1 MVLYIIIIFIW
12 EVAMSMS
19 FLNKGD
25 KIGIISCSNGLSIK
39 NKNTIDELKLN
50 LKSLDIEM
58 VEGDTLYAKEYN
70 LFSGTGEEK
79 ARALEKLF
87 LDKDIKMIFDISG
100 GDLANEVLDFLDFN
114 LIKEN
119 PKPFFGYS
127 DLTVLLN
134 AIYSQC
140 HITTYNYQLRNLIGK
155 FKEEQMQNFKASFIE
170 GKEDIFNLDYKW
182 INGSHLEGIVVGG
195 NIRCLLKLAGTKYM
209 PDFKD
214 KILFLESFSGNSAKM
229 VTYITQYKNLGV
241 FNEVKG
247 IILGEFTEMERENL
261 KPDIVEI
268 LKRVIGEINIPILK
282 TRNLGHGADAKCIP
296 IGKYLIFK

>member
-1 MVLYIIIIFIW
+1 
-12 EVAMSMS
+12 MSMS

-39 NKNTIDELKLN
+39 NKNLIDELKLN
-50 LKSLDIEM
+50 LKSLDIDM

-100 GDLANEVLDFLDFN
+100 GDLANEVLEFLDFN

-155 FKEEQMQNFKASFIE
+155 FKEEQMQNFKAYFIE

-209 PDFKD
+209 TNFKD

-282 TRNLGHGADAKCIP
+282 TRDLGHGADAKCIP

>member
-1 MVLYIIIIFIW
+1 
-12 EVAMSMS
+12 MSMS
-19 FLNKGD
+19 FLNKGN

-39 NKNTIDELKLN
+39 NKNIIDELKLN
-50 LKSLDIEM
+50 LKSLDIDM

-140 HITTYNYQLRNLIGK
+140 DITTYNYQLRNLIGR

-209 PDFKD
+209 PNFKD

-247 IILGEFTEMERENL
+247 IILGEFTEMEREDL

-282 TRNLGHGADAKCIP
+282 TSDLGHGADAKCIP

>member
-1 MVLYIIIIFIW
+1 
-12 EVAMSMS
+12 MSMS

-25 KIGIISCSNGLSIK
+25 KIGVISCSNGLSIK
-39 NKNTIDELKLN
+39 NKNIIEELKLN

-140 HITTYNYQLRNLIGK
+140 DITTYNYQLRNLIGK

-170 GKEDIFNLDYKW
+170 GKENIFNLDYKW

-241 FNEVKG
+241 FNQVKG
-247 IILGEFTEMERENL
+247 IILGEFTEMEREDL
-261 KPDIVEI
+261 MPDMVEI

-282 TRNLGHGADAKCIP
+282 TSDLGHGADAKCIP

>member
-1 MVLYIIIIFIW
+1 
-12 EVAMSMS
+12 MSMS

-39 NKNTIDELKLN
+39 NKNLIDELKLN
-50 LKSLDIEM
+50 LKSLDIDM

-170 GKEDIFNLDYKW
+170 RKEDIFNLDYEW
-182 INGSHLEGIVVGG
+182 INGSHLEGVVVGG

-261 KPDIVEI
+261 KPDIIEI
-268 LKRVIGEINIPILK
+268 LRRVIGEINIPILK
-282 TRNLGHGADAKCIP
+282 TRDLGHGADAKCIP

>member
-1 MVLYIIIIFIW
+1 
-12 EVAMSMS
+12 MSMS
-19 FLNKGD
+19 FLNKGN

-39 NKNTIDELKLN
+39 NKNIIEELKLN

-70 LFSGTGEEK
+70 IFSGTGEEK

-140 HITTYNYQLRNLIGK
+140 DITTYNYQLRNLIGK

-282 TRNLGHGADAKCIP
+282 TRDLGHGADAKCIP

>member
-1 MVLYIIIIFIW
+1 
-12 EVAMSMS
+12 MS
-19 FLNKGD
+19 FLNKGN

-39 NKNTIDELKLN
+39 NKNIIDELKLN

-140 HITTYNYQLRNLIGK
+140 DITTYNYQLRNLIGK

-182 INGSHLEGIVVGG
+182 INGSHLEGRVVGG

-247 IILGEFTEMERENL
+247 IILGEFTEMEREDL

-282 TRNLGHGADAKCIP
+282 TRDLGHGADAKCIP
-296 IGKYLIFK
+296 IGKYLILK

>member
-1 MVLYIIIIFIW
+1 MN
-12 EVAMSMS
+12 MS
-19 FLNKGD
+19 FLNKGN

-39 NKNTIDELKLN
+39 NKNIIDELKLN
-50 LKSLDIEM
+50 LKSLDIDM

-282 TRNLGHGADAKCIP
+282 TRDLGHGADAKCIP

>member
-1 MVLYIIIIFIW
+1 
-12 EVAMSMS
+12 MSIS

-25 KIGIISCSNGLSIK
+25 KIGVISCSNGLNIK
-39 NKNTIDELKLN
+39 NKKLIDELKLN

-100 GDLANEVLDFLDFN
+100 GDLANEALDFLDFN

-140 HITTYNYQLRNLIGK
+140 HITTYNYQLRNLVGK

-229 VTYITQYKNLGV
+229 ITYITQYKNLGV

-282 TRNLGHGADAKCIP
+282 TRDLGHGADAKCIP
-296 IGKYLIFK
+296 IGKYLILK

>member
-1 MVLYIIIIFIW
+1 
-12 EVAMSMS
+12 MSMS
-19 FLNKGD
+19 FFNKGD

-39 NKNTIDELKLN
+39 NKNLIDELKLN

-70 LFSGTGEEK
+70 LFSRTGEEK

-170 GKEDIFNLDYKW
+170 GKEDIFNLDYEW
-182 INGSHLEGIVVGG
+182 INGSHLEGIIVGG

-282 TRNLGHGADAKCIP
+282 TRDLGHGADAKCIP

>member
-1 MVLYIIIIFIW
+1 
-12 EVAMSMS
+12 MSMS
-19 FLNKGD
+19 FLNKGN

-39 NKNTIDELKLN
+39 NKNIIDELKLN

-140 HITTYNYQLRNLIGK
+140 DITTYNYQLRNLIGK

-182 INGSHLEGIVVGG
+182 INGSYLEGIVVGG

-247 IILGEFTEMERENL
+247 IILGEFTEMEREDL

-282 TRNLGHGADAKCIP
+282 TRDLGHGADAKCIP

>member
-1 MVLYIIIIFIW
+1 
-12 EVAMSMS
+12 MSMS

-25 KIGIISCSNGLSIK
+25 KIGVISCSNGLNIK
-39 NKNTIDELKLN
+39 HKNIIDELKLN
-50 LKSLDIEM
+50 LKSLDIDM

-140 HITTYNYQLRNLIGK
+140 HIATYNYQLRNLIGK

-182 INGSHLEGIVVGG
+182 INGSHLEGRIVGC

-247 IILGEFTEMERENL
+247 IILGEFTEMEREDL

-268 LKRVIGEINIPILK
+268 LKRVIGAINIPILK
-282 TRNLGHGADAKCIP
+282 TRDLGHGADAKCIP
-296 IGKYLIFK
+296 IGKYLILK

>member
-1 MVLYIIIIFIW
+1 
-12 EVAMSMS
+12 MSMS

-25 KIGIISCSNGLSIK
+25 KIGVISCSNGLSIK
-39 NKNTIDELKLN
+39 NKNIIEELKLN

-140 HITTYNYQLRNLIGK
+140 DITTYNYQLRNLIGR

-170 GKEDIFNLDYKW
+170 GKENIFNLDYKW
-182 INGSHLEGIVVGG
+182 INGSYLEGIVVGG

-209 PDFKD
+209 PNFKY

-282 TRNLGHGADAKCIP
+282 TSNLGHGADAKCIP

>member
-1 MVLYIIIIFIW
+1 
-12 EVAMSMS
+12 MS
-19 FLNKGD
+19 FLNKGN

-39 NKNTIDELKLN
+39 NKNIIDELKLN
-50 LKSLDIEM
+50 LKSLDIDM

-140 HITTYNYQLRNLIGK
+140 DITTYNYQLRNLVGK

-182 INGSHLEGIVVGG
+182 INGSYLEGIVVGG

-282 TRNLGHGADAKCIP
+282 TRDLGHGADAKCIP

>member
-1 MVLYIIIIFIW
+1 
-12 EVAMSMS
+12 MSMS
-19 FLNKGD
+19 FLNKGN

-39 NKNTIDELKLN
+39 HKNIIDELKLN

-58 VEGDTLYAKEYN
+58 VEGDILYAKEYN

-140 HITTYNYQLRNLIGK
+140 DITTYNYQLRNLIGK

-170 GKEDIFNLDYKW
+170 GKEDIFNLDYEW
-182 INGSHLEGIVVGG
+182 INGSYLEGIVVGG

-247 IILGEFTEMERENL
+247 IILGEFTEMEREDL

-268 LKRVIGEINIPILK
+268 LKRVIGKINIPILK
-282 TRNLGHGADAKCIP
+282 TSNLGHGADAKCIP

>member
-1 MVLYIIIIFIW
+1 
-12 EVAMSMS
+12 MSMS

-25 KIGIISCSNGLSIK
+25 KIGVISCSNGLNIK
-39 NKNTIDELKLN
+39 HKNIIDELKLN
-50 LKSLDIEM
+50 LKSLDIDM

-140 HITTYNYQLRNLIGK
+140 HIATYNYQLRNLIGK

-247 IILGEFTEMERENL
+247 IILGEFTEMEREDL

-282 TRNLGHGADAKCIP
+282 TSDLGHGADAKCIP

>member
-1 MVLYIIIIFIW
+1 
-12 EVAMSMS
+12 MSMS

-39 NKNTIDELKLN
+39 NKNLIDELKLN

-140 HITTYNYQLRNLIGK
+140 DLTTYNYQLRNLIGK

-170 GKEDIFNLDYKW
+170 GKEDIFNLDYEW

-247 IILGEFTEMERENL
+247 IILGEFTEMEREDL

-282 TRNLGHGADAKCIP
+282 TSDLGHCADAKCIP

>member
-1 MVLYIIIIFIW
+1 
-12 EVAMSMS
+12 MSMS
-19 FLNKGD
+19 FLNKGN

-39 NKNTIDELKLN
+39 NKNIIDELKLN

-87 LDKDIKMIFDISG
+87 LYKDIKMIFDISG

-140 HITTYNYQLRNLIGK
+140 HITTYNYQLRNLVDK

-170 GKEDIFNLDYKW
+170 GKENIFNLDYKW

-209 PDFKD
+209 PNFKD

-282 TRNLGHGADAKCIP
+282 TRDLGHGADAKCIP

>member
-1 MVLYIIIIFIW
+1 
-12 EVAMSMS
+12 MSMS

-25 KIGIISCSNGLSIK
+25 KIGVISCSNGLSIK
-39 NKNTIDELKLN
+39 NKSLIDELKLN

-170 GKEDIFNLDYKW
+170 GKEDIFNLDYEW
-182 INGSHLEGIVVGG
+182 INGSHLEGVVVGG

-282 TRNLGHGADAKCIP
+282 TRDLGHGADAKCIP

>member
-1 MVLYIIIIFIW
+1 
-12 EVAMSMS
+12 MSMS
-19 FLNKGD
+19 FLNKGN
-25 KIGIISCSNGLSIK
+25 KIGVISCSNGLSIK
-39 NKNTIDELKLN
+39 NKNIIEELKLN
-50 LKSLDIEM
+50 LKSLDIDM

-100 GDLANEVLDFLDFN
+100 GDLANEVLEFLDFN

-170 GKEDIFNLDYKW
+170 GKEDIFNLDYEW

-282 TRNLGHGADAKCIP
+282 TRDLGHGADAKCIP

>member
-1 MVLYIIIIFIW
+1 
-12 EVAMSMS
+12 MSMS

-39 NKNTIDELKLN
+39 NKNIIEELKLN

-140 HITTYNYQLRNLIGK
+140 DITTYNYQLRNLVGK

-247 IILGEFTEMERENL
+247 IILGEFTEMERDNL

-282 TRNLGHGADAKCIP
+282 TRDLGHGADAKCIP

>member
-1 MVLYIIIIFIW
+1 
-12 EVAMSMS
+12 MSMS
-19 FLNKGD
+19 FLNKGN

-39 NKNTIDELKLN
+39 NKNIIDELKLN
-50 LKSLDIEM
+50 LKSLDIDM

-140 HITTYNYQLRNLIGK
+140 DITTYNYQLRNLISK

-247 IILGEFTEMERENL
+247 IILGEFTEMEREDL

-282 TRNLGHGADAKCIP
+282 TRDLGHGADAKCIP

>member
-1 MVLYIIIIFIW
+1 
-12 EVAMSMS
+12 MSMS

-25 KIGIISCSNGLSIK
+25 KIGVISCSNGLSIK
-39 NKNTIDELKLN
+39 NKNIIEELKLN

-170 GKEDIFNLDYKW
+170 GKENIFNLDYKW

-282 TRNLGHGADAKCIP
+282 TRDLGHGADAKCIP

>member
-1 MVLYIIIIFIW
+1 
-12 EVAMSMS
+12 MSMS
-19 FLNKGD
+19 FLNKGN

-39 NKNTIDELKLN
+39 NKNIIDELKLN
-50 LKSLDIEM
+50 LKSLDIDM

-140 HITTYNYQLRNLIGK
+140 DITTYNYQLRNLVGK

-282 TRNLGHGADAKCIP
+282 TRDLGHGADAKCIP

>member
-1 MVLYIIIIFIW
+1 
-12 EVAMSMS
+12 MSMS

-25 KIGIISCSNGLSIK
+25 KIGVISCSNGLSIK
-39 NKNTIDELKLN
+39 NKNIIEKLKLN

-140 HITTYNYQLRNLIGK
+140 DITTYNYQLRNLVGK

-170 GKEDIFNLDYKW
+170 GKENIFNLDYKW

-282 TRNLGHGADAKCIP
+282 TRDLGHGADAKCIP

>member
-1 MVLYIIIIFIW
+1 
-12 EVAMSMS
+12 MSMS

-25 KIGIISCSNGLSIK
+25 KIGVISCSNGLSIK
-39 NKNTIDELKLN
+39 NKNIIEELKLN

-140 HITTYNYQLRNLIGK
+140 DITTYNYQLRNLIGK

-209 PDFKD
+209 PNFKD

-282 TRNLGHGADAKCIP
+282 TRDLGHGADAKCIP

>member
-1 MVLYIIIIFIW
+1 
-12 EVAMSMS
+12 MSMS
-19 FLNKGD
+19 FLNKGN

-39 NKNTIDELKLN
+39 NKNIIDELKLN
-50 LKSLDIEM
+50 LKSLDIDM

-140 HITTYNYQLRNLIGK
+140 HITTYNYQLRNLICR
-155 FKEEQMQNFKASFIE
+155 FKEEQMQNFKTSFIE

-247 IILGEFTEMERENL
+247 IILGEFTEMEREDL

-282 TRNLGHGADAKCIP
+282 TSDLGHSADAKCIP

>member
-1 MVLYIIIIFIW
+1 
-12 EVAMSMS
+12 MSMS
-19 FLNKGD
+19 FLNKGN
-25 KIGIISCSNGLSIK
+25 KIGVISCSNGLSKK
-39 NKNTIDELKLN
+39 NKNIIDELKLN

-140 HITTYNYQLRNLIGK
+140 DITTYNYQLRNLVGK

-170 GKEDIFNLDYKW
+170 GKENIFNLDYKW

-282 TRNLGHGADAKCIP
+282 TRDLGHGADAKCIP

>member
-1 MVLYIIIIFIW
+1 
-12 EVAMSMS
+12 MSMS

-25 KIGIISCSNGLSIK
+25 KIGVISCSNGLSIK
-39 NKNTIDELKLN
+39 NKNIIEELKLN

-70 LFSGTGEEK
+70 LFSGTVEEK
-79 ARALEKLF
+79 SRALEKLF

-140 HITTYNYQLRNLIGK
+140 DITTYNYQLRNLIGK

-229 VTYITQYKNLGV
+229 VNYITQYKNLGV

-282 TRNLGHGADAKCIP
+282 TRDLGHGADAKCIP

>member
-1 MVLYIIIIFIW
+1 
-12 EVAMSMS
+12 
-19 FLNKGD
+19 
-25 KIGIISCSNGLSIK
+25 
-39 NKNTIDELKLN
+39 LKLN

-70 LFSGTGEEK
+70 LFSGTVEEK
-79 ARALEKLF
+79 SRALEKLF

-140 HITTYNYQLRNLIGK
+140 DITTYNYQLRNLIGK

-282 TRNLGHGADAKCIP
+282 TRDLGHGADAKCIP

>member
-1 MVLYIIIIFIW
+1 
-12 EVAMSMS
+12 MSMS

-39 NKNTIDELKLN
+39 NKNLIDELKLN

-170 GKEDIFNLDYKW
+170 GKEDIFNLDYEW
-182 INGSHLEGIVVGG
+182 INGSHLEGVVVGG

-282 TRNLGHGADAKCIP
+282 TRDLGHGADAKCIP

>member
-1 MVLYIIIIFIW
+1 
-12 EVAMSMS
+12 MSMS
-19 FLNKGD
+19 FLNKGN

-170 GKEDIFNLDYKW
+170 GKENIFNLDYKW

-282 TRNLGHGADAKCIP
+282 TRDLGHGADAKCIP

>member
-1 MVLYIIIIFIW
+1 
-12 EVAMSMS
+12 MSMS

-39 NKNTIDELKLN
+39 NKNIIEELKLN

-140 HITTYNYQLRNLIGK
+140 DITTYNYQLRNLIGK

-170 GKEDIFNLDYKW
+170 GKEDIFNLDYEW
-182 INGSHLEGIVVGG
+182 INGSYLEGIVVGG

-247 IILGEFTEMERENL
+247 IILGEFTEMEREDL

-268 LKRVIGEINIPILK
+268 LNRVIGEINIPILK
-282 TRNLGHGADAKCIP
+282 TRDLGHGADAKCIP

>member
-1 MVLYIIIIFIW
+1 
-12 EVAMSMS
+12 MSMS

-39 NKNTIDELKLN
+39 NKNLIDELKLN
-50 LKSLDIEM
+50 LKSLDIDM

-100 GDLANEVLDFLDFN
+100 GDLANEVLEFLDFN

-170 GKEDIFNLDYKW
+170 GKEDIFNLDYEW

-209 PDFKD
+209 TNFKD

-282 TRNLGHGADAKCIP
+282 TRDLGHGADAKCIP

>member
-1 MVLYIIIIFIW
+1 
-12 EVAMSMS
+12 MSMS

-25 KIGIISCSNGLSIK
+25 KIGVISCSNGLSIK
-39 NKNTIDELKLN
+39 NKNIIEELKLN

-140 HITTYNYQLRNLIGK
+140 DITTYNYQLRNLVGK

-182 INGSHLEGIVVGG
+182 INGSHLEGRIVGG

-282 TRNLGHGADAKCIP
+282 TRDLGHGADAKCIP

>member
-1 MVLYIIIIFIW
+1 
-12 EVAMSMS
+12 MSMS
-19 FLNKGD
+19 FLNKGN

-39 NKNTIDELKLN
+39 NKNIIDELKLN

-140 HITTYNYQLRNLIGK
+140 DITTYNYQLRNLISK

-247 IILGEFTEMERENL
+247 IILGEFTEMEREDL

-282 TRNLGHGADAKCIP
+282 TRDLGHGADAKCIP

>member
-1 MVLYIIIIFIW
+1 
-12 EVAMSMS
+12 MSMS
-19 FLNKGD
+19 FLNKGN

-39 NKNTIDELKLN
+39 NKNIIDELKLN
-50 LKSLDIEM
+50 LKSLDIDM

-87 LDKDIKMIFDISG
+87 LDKDIRMIFDISG

-140 HITTYNYQLRNLIGK
+140 DITTYNYQLRNLIGK

-182 INGSHLEGIVVGG
+182 INGSYLEGIVVGG

-282 TRNLGHGADAKCIP
+282 TRDLGHGADAKCIP

>member
-25 KIGIISCSNGLSIK
+25 KIGIISCSNGLNIK
-39 NKNTIDELKLN
+39 NKKLIDELKLN

-140 HITTYNYQLRNLIGK
+140 DITTYNYQLRNLIGK

-170 GKEDIFNLDYKW
+170 GKEDIFNLDYEW

-229 VTYITQYKNLGV
+229 VTYITQYKNLCV

-282 TRNLGHGADAKCIP
+282 TRDLGHGADAKCIP

>member
-1 MVLYIIIIFIW
+1 
-12 EVAMSMS
+12 MSMS

-25 KIGIISCSNGLSIK
+25 KIGIISCSNGLNIK
-39 NKNTIDELKLN
+39 NKKLIDELKLN

-140 HITTYNYQLRNLIGK
+140 DITTYNYQLRNLIGK

-170 GKEDIFNLDYKW
+170 GKEDIFNLDYEW

-282 TRNLGHGADAKCIP
+282 TRDLGHGADAKCIP

>member
-1 MVLYIIIIFIW
+1 
-12 EVAMSMS
+12 MSMS
-19 FLNKGD
+19 FLNKGN

-39 NKNTIDELKLN
+39 NKNIIDELKLN
-50 LKSLDIEM
+50 LKSLDIDM

-70 LFSGTGEEK
+70 PFSGTGEEK

-155 FKEEQMQNFKASFIE
+155 FKEEQMQNFKASFID

-182 INGSHLEGIVVGG
+182 VNGSHLEGIVVGG

-209 PDFKD
+209 PNFKD

-247 IILGEFTEMERENL
+247 IILGEFTEMEREDL

-282 TRNLGHGADAKCIP
+282 TSDLGHGADAKCIP

>member
-1 MVLYIIIIFIW
+1 
-12 EVAMSMS
+12 MSMS

-39 NKNTIDELKLN
+39 NKNIIDELKLN
-50 LKSLDIEM
+50 LKSLYIDM

-140 HITTYNYQLRNLIGK
+140 DITTYNYQLRNLIGK

-170 GKEDIFNLDYKW
+170 GKEYIFNLDYKW

-209 PDFKD
+209 PNFKD

-247 IILGEFTEMERENL
+247 IILGEFTEMEREDL

-282 TRNLGHGADAKCIP
+282 TSDLGHGADAKCIP